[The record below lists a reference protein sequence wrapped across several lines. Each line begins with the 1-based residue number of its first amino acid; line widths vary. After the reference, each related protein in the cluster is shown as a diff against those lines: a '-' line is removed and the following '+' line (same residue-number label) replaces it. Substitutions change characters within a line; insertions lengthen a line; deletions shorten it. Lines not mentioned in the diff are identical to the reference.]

1 MIDNRLDTQL
11 VKLNTRYQ
19 ELLLLSRKY
28 EKIERYISYIKHFD
42 IKNIAEALRY
52 RKYAKKNFSTAGN
65 AFFDSPK
72 NIDVCDRRIAV
83 YSCIIGNYDSVIEP
97 IVKEENVDYLMFTDL
112 DLPDNSVWKKIDIN
126 SLGHTDFS
134 TLTSA
139 QINRKIKI
147 LQTECLQEYD
157 YTIYVDGN
165 IEIVAGVTPIVSA
178 MGECGLAV
186 HYHRSRDCIYDEMVA
201 VRHGRR
207 LCGGDMKKQLE
218 LYRKQGFPMHYG
230 LYENSIIVRNNRDEK
245 ISKLMESWWKEY
257 LRFPTRD
264 QISFPYVIWKT
275 NFDKSMIYIMG
286 NDIENNPRFNRL
298 SRHSHI

>member
-1 MIDNRLDTQL
+1 
-11 VKLNTRYQ
+11 
-19 ELLLLSRKY
+19 
-28 EKIERYISYIKHFD
+28 
-42 IKNIAEALRY
+42 
-52 RKYAKKNFSTAGN
+52 
-65 AFFDSPK
+65 
-72 NIDVCDRRIAV
+72 
-83 YSCIIGNYDSVIEP
+83 
-97 IVKEENVDYLMFTDL
+97 
-112 DLPDNSVWKKIDIN
+112 
-126 SLGHTDFS
+126 
-134 TLTSA
+134 
-139 QINRKIKI
+139 
-147 LQTECLQEYD
+147 
-157 YTIYVDGN
+157 
-165 IEIVAGVTPIVSA
+165 
-178 MGECGLAV
+178 
-186 HYHRSRDCIYDEMVA
+186 MVA